1 MTAKRRQEE
10 WRKLCEMVA
19 QERDPKRLSELIDQL
34 IEKLDSRRGQAFIA
48 TANKQLE
55 GNSDS

>member
-1 MTAKRRQEE
+1 MTAKRREQE

-19 QERDPKRLSELIDQL
+19 KERDPKRLSELIDQL
-34 IEKLDSRRGQAFIA
+34 IKKLDSRRGQAFTA

-55 GNSDS
+55 GNSGS